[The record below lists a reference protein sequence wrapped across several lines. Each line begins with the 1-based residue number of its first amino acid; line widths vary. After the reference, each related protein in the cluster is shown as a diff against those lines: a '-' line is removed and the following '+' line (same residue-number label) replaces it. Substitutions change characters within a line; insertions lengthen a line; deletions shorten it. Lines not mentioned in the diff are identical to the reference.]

1 MKQFILPYPVSV
13 NQWTRAFQNR
23 QILTAKARDYRKVG
37 LTIIGEQTP
46 LEGRLELVLELFPV
60 DKRKRDADSPLKA
73 CLDLLTHA
81 QVYHDDSQVKRLHV
95 VMNDAGHELRGLCRV
110 TISQIAE

>member
-1 MKQFILPYPVSV
+1 VKEFILPYPVSV

-46 LEGRLELVLELFPV
+46 LEGRLELVLELFPI

-73 CLDLLTHA
+73 CLDLLTHGN
-81 QVYHDDSQVKRLHV
+81 VYHDDSQVKRLV
-95 VMNDAGHELRGLCRV
+95 VIMNEAGHEMRGLCRV
-110 TISQIAE
+110 TVTEIAG

>member
-1 MKQFILPYPVSV
+1 VKEFILPYPVSV

-46 LEGRLELVLELFPV
+46 LEGRLELVLELFPL
-60 DKRKRDADSPLKA
+60 DKRRRDVDSGCKCL
-73 CLDLLTHA
+73 LDLLTHGN
-81 QVYHDDSQVKRLHV
+81 VYHDDSQVKRLV
-95 VMNDAGHELRGLCRV
+95 VIMNEAGHEMRGLCRV
-110 TISQIAE
+110 TITEMAV

>member
-46 LEGRLELVLELFPV
+46 LEGRLELVLELFPI
-60 DKRKRDADSPLKA
+60 DKRRRDVDSGCKCL
-73 CLDLLTHA
+73 LDLLTHGK
-81 QVYHDDSQVKRLHV
+81 VYHDDSQVKRLV
-95 VMNDAGHELRGLCRV
+95 VIMNEAGHDMRGLCRV
-110 TISQIAE
+110 TISQLSD